1 MTPIA
6 RLMADLD
13 PETPFTILAFF
24 PAYQM
29 MESQP
34 PVLAQMIEAC
44 EAVCARSGW
53 AIAASLPA
61 PLSSGRRL

>member
-29 MESQP
+29 MERQP
-34 PVLAQMIEAC
+34 PI
-44 EAVCARSGW
+44 
-53 AIAASLPA
+53 
-61 PLSSGRRL
+61 